1 MKLHQ
6 KWHSITSWGCRLQCT
21 NSASSF
27 SFLRHSQIPQL
38 LSFFFFLTSGHFYL
52 FSSIFFFCSTIPI
65 PYSCPPPCFSP
76 LLFSLVSLP
85 EENCVSLICFIGISN
100 SSASLYTQLFF
111 VIQIPQ
117 RLLKNNFWYI
127 CFGYLLIFPFL
138 HNCDLNFNWI
148 HISKDS
154 GIFLVSYHFVL

>member
-1 MKLHQ
+1 MRNGTV
-6 KWHSITSWGCRLQCT
+6 SPAEGVSCSAPTPRLPSPFSDT
-21 NSASSF
+21 HRSLSYFLSSF
-27 SFLRHSQIPQL
+27 SSPQAI
-38 LSFFFFLTSGHFYL
+38 
-52 FSSIFFFCSTIPI
+52 SIFFFFRFLLLFSLSSPI
-65 PYSCPPPCFSP
+65 PYSFPPPCFSP

-85 EENCVSLICFIGISN
+85 EENCVSLICFIGTSN

-138 HNCDLNFNWI
+138 HNCDLNFN
-148 HISKDS
+148 
-154 GIFLVSYHFVL
+154 